1 MARSMG
7 EAPVD
12 DCLFCKI
19 VAREIPADV
28 VFEDDRFL
36 VFRDI
41 NPQAP
46 IHVLLIPKVHIATI
60 NDLTSEHCLLVGD
73 LTLLAAEVAEQL
85 GCAEEGYR
93 LVLNCNRGG
102 GQTIFH
108 IHMHLLA
115 GARFTNL

>member
-1 MARSMG
+1 MSQEPNA
-7 EAPVD
+7 AV
-12 DCLFCKI
+12 DCLFCRI
-19 VAREIPADV
+19 VAGEIPSEIV
-28 VFEDDRFL
+28 HDDERFL
-36 VFRDI
+36 AFRDI

-46 IHVLLIPKVHIATI
+46 IHVLIIPKEHIATI
-60 NDLTSEHCLLVGD
+60 NDLSADQQSLAGE
-73 LTLLAAEVAEQL
+73 LTLLATRIANQL

-115 GARFTNL
+115 GGRFTNL